1 MQFSAR
7 AKRIVWIV
15 GSLAVTLLAV
25 LLIVF
30 LKYGNRKKEEPI
42 DFNMLALKGI
52 ELQPFDAADPVLD
65 GQLMEEYDFTVLE
78 IWYPQSA
85 DCVRYM
91 GEMNMFAEECLHRDD
106 EMYANVVGVCIHCND
121 KNGNVSASAV
131 ATAADI
137 ARGEDVLYHQY
148 VADAKTEREL
158 EKLTSKV
165 YPTVIYL
172 NRQGEIIRIVSGK
185 NGKELCDCLDELID
199 ITMKAKKAKEKEE
212 RKKE

>member
-15 GSLAVTLLAV
+15 GSLAFVLLAV
-25 LLIVF
+25 LLFVF
-30 LKYGNRKKEEPI
+30 LKYGNKKKEEPL
-42 DFNMLALKGI
+42 DVNMLALKGI
-52 ELQPFDAADPVLD
+52 ELQPFDTADPVLD
-65 GQLMEEYDFTVLE
+65 AEVMEEYDFTVLE
-78 IWYPQSA
+78 VWYPQSA

-91 GEMNMFAEECLHRDD
+91 SEMNMFAEECLHRDD
-106 EMYANVVGVCIHCND
+106 EMYANVVGVCIKCND
-121 KNGNVSASAV
+121 KTGKTDAAAV
-131 ATAADI
+131 EKAAEI

-148 VADAKTEREL
+148 VADAATEKEL

-172 NRQGEIIRIVSGK
+172 NRQGEIIRIVSGR

-199 ITMKAKKAKEKEE
+199 ITMKEKKAKEKEE